1 MGTLLRGTD
10 TSAST
15 TTRGFTSF
23 LSSCFLVPDFY
34 YFCTVKGKVIK
45 STGSWYIVLDET
57 GRQWECRLRGKI
69 RLDGIRSTNPV
80 AVGDNVAF
88 EQEPG
93 KDTGVIKN
101 IETRDNLIV
110 RKSVNLSKASHI
122 IAANVDLAVIV
133 ATIAQPRTSTGFIDR
148 FMVTAEAYHIPTAL
162 VFNKCDLY
170 NEDQI
175 GEMAL
180 LMEYYS
186 NIGYTS
192 FGVSAK
198 TGFQLDQL
206 KQLMQDKICL
216 FAGHSGVGKSALV
229 NALDPS
235 LNLRIG
241 AISDVHKKGMHTTTF
256 AEMHHLDFG
265 AWIVDTPGIKEFALY
280 DMENETLA
288 QRFPEM
294 RERMSQ
300 CRFAN
305 CTHTHEPG
313 CAVKEAVEQGDIADW
328 RYANYIRMYNNEDWS
343 YGTED

>member
-1 MGTLLRGTD
+1 MKSS
-10 TSAST
+10 SAMKKPT
-15 TTRGFTSF
+15 IFAEENTH
-23 LSSCFLVPDFY
+23 L
-34 YFCTVKGKVIK
+34 KGKVIK
-45 STGSWYIVLDET
+45 STGSWYVILDEE
-57 GRQWECRLRGKI
+57 GRTWECRLRGKI

-80 AVGDNVAF
+80 AVGDNVVF
-88 EQEPG
+88 EQEAG
-93 KDTGVIKN
+93 KDTGVIKS
-101 IETRDNLIV
+101 IETRNNLIV

-122 IAANVDLAVIV
+122 IAANVDLSVIV

-148 FMVTAEAYHIPTAL
+148 FLVTAEAYHIPTAL
-162 VFNKCDLY
+162 IFNKCDLY

-175 GEMAL
+175 GDMAVL
-180 LMEYYS
+180 IDYYS
-186 NIGYTS
+186 HLGYPS

-206 KQLMQDKICL
+206 RALMQDKICL

-235 LNLRIG
+235 LNVRIG

-256 AEMHHLDFG
+256 AEMHHLEFG

-294 RERMSQ
+294 RDRMSQ

-313 CAVKEAVEQGDIADW
+313 CAVKEAVENGDIAEW
-328 RYANYIRMYNNEDWS
+328 RYSNYIRMYNNEDWS
-343 YGTED
+343 YGTDD